1 MGPAKRFRRTGRFT
15 CTMRL
20 RRGLER
26 PTLVEASYL
35 QGNLSSKMT
44 QGNMITA
51 SQIERIEKDS
61 LGSVS
66 IPADAYYGP
75 QTARGIENFPISGI
89 KISQFPQ
96 FIRALAYVKMA
107 AARANAALGDLDKRK
122 ADAICQVCEEI
133 LAGRH
138 LREFPL
144 DVFQGG
150 AGTSTNMNI
159 NEVIANRGLEIMG
172 LPRGKYDELHPNND
186 VNLCQSTNDVYPTAL
201 RLAIVLSQSTLQR
214 SLEQLAGEFEAKA
227 DSFSGVIK
235 LGRTQLQDAV
245 PMTLGQ
251 EFRAFA
257 TTLREDV
264 ARLGEIA
271 AFFHEINLGGTAI
284 GTGINTNPEYQAL
297 AVSQLR
303 TISGVT
309 VVPAGNL
316 IEACWD
322 TGAFV
327 LFSGM
332 LKRTAT
338 KLSKVCNDLRLL
350 SSGPRGGLNE
360 INLPALQP
368 GSSIMPGKVNPVV
381 PEVVNQVAFQIIGYD
396 LTITLASEA
405 GQLQLNVMEP
415 VIAYNILHS
424 LELLINAVDLL
435 RTKCIVGITA
445 NADTCRKHLEAS
457 TALATALMP
466 AIGYERATE
475 LAREVLSSGKTI
487 REILAEQPDLSES
500 LIAQTADPHLLTGP
514 TRSRAA
520 SSALSGAPER

>member
-1 MGPAKRFRRTGRFT
+1 
-15 CTMRL
+15 
-20 RRGLER
+20 
-26 PTLVEASYL
+26 
-35 QGNLSSKMT
+35 MT
-44 QGNMITA
+44 VAPQA
-51 SQIERIEKDS
+51 ERIERDS
-61 LGSVS
+61 LGPVN

-75 QTARGIENFPISGI
+75 QTARGIANFPISGI
-89 KISQFPQ
+89 QISHLSN
-96 FIRALAYVKMA
+96 FIKSLAFVKMA
-107 AARANAALGDLDKRK
+107 TARANAKLGDLDAKK
-122 ADAICQVCEEI
+122 AEVICSVCEEI
-133 LAGRH
+133 IAGRH
-138 LREFPL
+138 FGEFPL

-172 LPRGKYDELHPNND
+172 LPRGRYDALHPNND
-186 VNLCQSTNDVYPTAL
+186 VNLSQSTNDVYPTAI
-201 RLAIVLSQSTLQR
+201 RLAILLSQGELQR
-214 SLEQLAGEFEAKA
+214 ALNNLAAELERKA
-227 DSFSGVIK
+227 ESFADVIK

-251 EFRAFA
+251 EFQAFA

-271 AFFHEINLGGTAI
+271 NFFQEINLGGTAI
-284 GTGINTNPEYQAL
+284 GTGINTNPYYQAA
-297 AVSQLR
+297 AVEELR
-303 TISGVT
+303 AITGISLIS
-309 VVPAGNL
+309 AGNL

-338 KLSKVCNDLRLL
+338 KLSKICNDLRLL

-360 INLPALQP
+360 INLPPLQP

-424 LELLINAVDLL
+424 LELLTNAIDVL
-435 RTKCIVGITA
+435 RTKCVVGITA
-445 NADTCRKHLEAS
+445 NAETCRKHLEAS
-457 TALATALMP
+457 TAVATALTP
-466 AIGYERATE
+466 AIGYERAAD
-475 LAREVLSSGKTI
+475 LAKEVLATGKTI
-487 REILAEQPDLSES
+487 REVLAEQPDLSED
-500 LIAQTADPHLLTGP
+500 LIARTADPHLLTRP
-514 TRSRAA
+514 TRSRV
-520 SSALSGAPER
+520 AP

>member
-1 MGPAKRFRRTGRFT
+1 MYASAIRKS
-15 CTMRL
+15 L
-20 RRGLER
+20 RGIIVTNA
-26 PTLVEASYL
+26 PQTV
-35 QGNLSSKMT
+35 
-44 QGNMITA
+44 
-51 SQIERIEKDS
+51 RIEKDP
-61 LGSVS
+61 LGPVT
-66 IPADAYYGP
+66 IPVDAYYGP
-75 QTARGIENFPISGI
+75 QTARGIANFPISGI
-89 KISQFPQ
+89 RISHFPN
-96 FIRALAYVKMA
+96 FIKALAYVKMA
-107 AARANAALGDLDKRK
+107 AARANAALGDLDKQK
-122 ADAICQVCEEI
+122 ADVICQVCEEI
-133 LAGRH
+133 AAGRH
-138 LREFPL
+138 LGEFPL

-150 AGTSTNMNI
+150 AGTSTNMNV

-186 VNLCQSTNDVYPTAL
+186 VNFAQSTNDVYPTAI
-201 RLAIVLSQSTLQR
+201 RLAILLSRGALQR
-214 SLEQLAGEFEAKA
+214 ALEQLADELEARA
-227 DSFSGVIK
+227 ESFSAVIK

-251 EFRAFA
+251 EFQAFA

-271 AFFHEINLGGTAI
+271 SFFHEINLGGTAI
-284 GTGINTNPEYQAL
+284 GTGINTNPDYQAA
-297 AVSQLR
+297 AVAELR
-303 TISGVT
+303 AISGVP
-309 VVPAGNL
+309 VVSAGNL

-338 KLSKVCNDLRLL
+338 KLSKICNDLRLL

-424 LELLINAVDLL
+424 LELLTNAVDVL
-435 RTKCIVGITA
+435 RTKCVVGITA
-445 NADTCRKHLEAS
+445 NAETCRKHLEAS
-457 TALATALMP
+457 TAVATALTP
-466 AIGYERATE
+466 AIGYERAAE
-475 LAREVLSSGKTI
+475 LAKEVLASGKTI
-487 REILAEQPDLSES
+487 REILAEQPDLSED
-500 LIAQTADPHLLTGP
+500 LIAQTADPHLLTRP
-514 TRSRAA
+514 TRSRLA
-520 SSALSGAPER
+520 S